1 MVISKM
7 VNLGIVVSEFNYDIT
22 SMMLA
27 RAEEH
32 AKLLGAK
39 VAEVVTVPGAYDMPI
54 IVKKLL
60 AKKGVDGVVC
70 LGAII
75 KGDTDHDQVI
85 AGQLTR
91 KLMDLSLEYGKPV
104 GLGVS
109 GPGQTRAQAVDRIDD
124 YAKRGV
130 EAVVKL
136 SKKV

>member
-85 AGQLTR
+85 ANQLTR

-124 YAKRGV
+124 YAKRGI

-136 SKKV
+136 SKKI